1 MSMRIATITALLVG
15 AILAGCAES
24 LEDESYQRFMRAQQ
38 ESLSAWV
45 ASPNPDSQPAA
56 GVPDG
61 EITEDST
68 LRDYL
73 AYAALHS
80 PELEAAFDAWQAEL
94 ERIPQARAL
103 PDPQLSYKYFI
114 VGPMMRD
121 GEMRHEFGLS
131 QMFPWLGKLL
141 LRGEVA
147 AEEAQA
153 ARHRFD
159 AAMLKLFYGVHMAYA
174 EYYYLH
180 RSIGITEEN
189 VALLQQIEA
198 TARARY
204 AVGAAAHPDVI
215 RAQVE
220 QGKLADQLRTL
231 QKFRAPLMA
240 RLNAAL
246 NRPANAPLPWPK
258 DVPQVAGD
266 LSDEHLLTWAA
277 QANPEVQAMDR
288 EIAARQEGIDLARQD
303 YYPDVMVGVEYDLM
317 AHTSVSDGDMNPI
330 GIMVGLNIPIWWQK
344 YAAGVREARWRH
356 SLAVHAKAAL
366 VNSLS
371 ADVEMALFEFQ
382 DAGRKINLY
391 RDTLIPKAAQA
402 LQAAQI
408 AYAATKVGFQD
419 YLDAQRVLLE
429 FQLSYERS
437 LADRTQ
443 RMAELEM
450 LVGKRLPVSAPQGP

>member
-1 MSMRIATITALLVG
+1 
-15 AILAGCAES
+15 
-24 LEDESYQRFMRAQQ
+24 
-38 ESLSAWV
+38 
-45 ASPNPDSQPAA
+45 
-56 GVPDG
+56 
-61 EITEDST
+61 
-68 LRDYL
+68 
-73 AYAALHS
+73 
-80 PELEAAFDAWQAEL
+80 
-94 ERIPQARAL
+94 
-103 PDPQLSYKYFI
+103 
-114 VGPMMRD
+114 
-121 GEMRHEFGLS
+121 
-131 QMFPWLGKLL
+131 
-141 LRGEVA
+141 
-147 AEEAQA
+147 
-153 ARHRFD
+153 
-159 AAMLKLFYGVHMAYA
+159 
-174 EYYYLH
+174 
-180 RSIGITEEN
+180 
-189 VALLQQIEA
+189 
-198 TARARY
+198 
-204 AVGAAAHPDVI
+204 
-215 RAQVE
+215 
-220 QGKLADQLRTL
+220 
-231 QKFRAPLMA
+231 
-240 RLNAAL
+240 
-246 NRPANAPLPWPK
+246 
-258 DVPQVAGD
+258 
-266 LSDEHLLTWAA
+266 
-277 QANPEVQAMDR
+277 
-288 EIAARQEGIDLARQD
+288 
-303 YYPDVMVGVEYDLM
+303 MVGVEYDLM